1 MIPGIMSGCLY
12 LLLAAVSLGGAAP
25 DVSRSRHANAFSLPP
40 DEVPFVPRKA
50 PLNVGEELIY
60 EVRWAG
66 MPGGKATLAVKWKDK
81 FKGEHDIYHVKLET
95 QSNSF
100 MSIFYPVA
108 TEAES
113 YIDAEG
119 AFSRFFK
126 LVQNEGQM
134 RQKEKVEFDYDEMV
148 ARYEKEKREPF
159 SPKHTV
165 NVRLTDK
172 VQDPL
177 SCIYYVR
184 LMDLRVGEAVRMV
197 VHTCRRRW
205 LLGVRVLKKEK
216 VVLPALGE
224 FSAIKIQPEA
234 SFPGVFVRK
243 GRMTAWLEEKSRVP
257 LKMTV
262 DIPIGSVSVLLTE
275 ARNSSLVV
283 PGKE

>member
-1 MIPGIMSGCLY
+1 MAAKMSACVTFMIVALSVG
-12 LLLAAVSLGGAAP
+12 AAVPS
-25 DVSRSRHANAFSLPP
+25 VSGSRRANVFSLPQE
-40 DEVPFVPRKA
+40 EVPFVPKKA
-50 PLNVGEELIY
+50 LLRVGEELVY
-60 EVRWAG
+60 EARWAG
-66 MPGGKATLAVKWKDK
+66 MPGGRVVLAVKWKDK
-81 FKGEHDIYHVKLET
+81 FKGKYDIYHVKLQT

-100 MSIFYPVA
+100 ISIFYPVS

-113 YIDAEG
+113 YLDADG
-119 AFSRFFK
+119 SFSRFFK
-126 LVQNEGQM
+126 LNQNEGRI
-134 RQKEKVEFDYDEMV
+134 RQKEKVEFDYDENV
-148 ARYEKEKREPF
+148 ARYEKEKLEPF

-184 LMDLRVGEAVRMV
+184 LMDLRAGESARMV

-216 VVLPALGE
+216 ITLPALGE
-224 FSAIKIQPEA
+224 FSAIKIQAEMA
-234 SFPGVFVRK
+234 FPGVFVRK
-243 GRMTAWLEEKSRVP
+243 GRMTAWLEEKSKVP

-262 DIPIGSVSVLLTE
+262 DIPIGSVTVLLTE
-275 ARNSSLVV
+275 ARNSSLVL

>member
-1 MIPGIMSGCLY
+1 MIGVVASV
-12 LLLAAVSLGGAAP
+12 AAALSLGGAAP
-25 DVSRSRHANAFSLPP
+25 DVSRSRHADVFCLPP
-40 DEVPFVPRKA
+40 EEVPFVPKKPA
-50 PLNVGEELIY
+50 LEEGEELVY
-60 EVRWAG
+60 EVRWTGIPA
-66 MPGGKATLAVKWKDK
+66 GKATLAVKWKDK
-81 FKGEHDIYHVKLET
+81 FKGEYDVYHVKLEM

-100 MSIFYPVA
+100 ISIFYPVG

-119 AFSRFFK
+119 AFSRFFTLNQK
-126 LVQNEGQM
+126 EGRI
-134 RQKEKVEFDYDEMV
+134 RQKEKVEFDYEQKV
-148 ARYEKEKREPF
+148 ARYEKQKLEPF
-159 SPKHTV
+159 SPKHTL

-184 LMDLRVGEAVRMV
+184 LMDLRVGESARMI

-216 VVLPALGE
+216 VNLPGLGE

-234 SFPGVFVRK
+234 AFPGVFVRK
-243 GRMTAWLEEKSRVP
+243 GRMTVWLEEKSRVP

-262 DIPIGSVSVLLTE
+262 DIPIGSVAVLLIE
-275 ARNSSLVV
+275 ARNSSLVL
-283 PGKE
+283 PGKD